1 MGWKSRRIQG
11 YVEKAAGKAAARIL
25 NSRKLLVNNFKL
37 NLKIT

>member
-11 YVEKAAGKAAARIL
+11 YVEKAAARIL
-25 NSRKLLVNNFKL
+25 NSRKLLANNFKL